1 MKDRTA
7 DIDAW
12 HTTTLHLIDQ
22 LRDHLTALTRT
33 SPEPSLPRPRKPSPR
48 EKEATRR
55 ADGRYEPTVTNRG
68 RSPHTQVEA
77 ALLAHEYAVQSA
89 TTDLSSLVTATLDI
103 RPTDGNGTLRI
114 PPSEPP
120 LRTTA
125 TGRTVIDVD
134 PARCRNHILASAHWL
149 AACTDHLADQA
160 YTRNRQD
167 DGPFGTG
174 QLALL
179 SVLERARQLTRD
191 VTTISRKHDVP
202 VGRLCRCGCGQPAP
216 PKGEGATREVCRQR
230 QSRQRQSA

>member
-7 DIDAW
+7 DIDRWAD
-12 HTTTLHLIDQ
+12 TTRQ
-22 LRDHLTALTRT
+22 LTDRLVDHLAALTRT
-33 SPEPSLPRPRKPSPR
+33 SHDPPLPAARKPSRR
-48 EKEATRR
+48 EQEATRR
-55 ADGRYEPTVTNRG
+55 NDGRYEPTVRTGG

-77 ALLAHEYAVQSA
+77 AILRHEYAVQAA
-89 TTDLSSLVTATLDI
+89 TTDLASLVSATVDI
-103 RPTDGNGTLRI
+103 LPTVT
-114 PPSEPP
+114 PPPEPP

-134 PARCRNHILASAHWL
+134 PARCRRHIKACAVWL
-149 AACTDHLADQA
+149 HGCIDQLERQARTHNAADA
-160 YTRNRQD
+160 
-167 DGPFGTG
+167 GPFGTG

-191 VTTISRKHDVP
+191 ITTISRKHDVP